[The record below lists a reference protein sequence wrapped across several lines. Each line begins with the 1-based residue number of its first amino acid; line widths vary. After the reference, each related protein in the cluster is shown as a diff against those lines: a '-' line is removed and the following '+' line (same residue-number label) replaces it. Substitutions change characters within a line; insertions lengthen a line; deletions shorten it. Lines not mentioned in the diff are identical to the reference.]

1 MLKSRKKLKLSESN
15 LTPEKDNAQ
24 AYVFDEK
31 EYINKKKEAENL
43 SLQNEN
49 KDGNFETEIVDDKH
63 DFEFEHI
70 ESPASETEQAD
81 IEDITDGSDD
91 DIDDKGKVRH
101 FKTKVKRKNEN
112 SKKKIVTIDNDDED
126 DIDDESELK
135 DNKRKTKGIVKTKNK
150 HKLSKPKKVIKAIG
164 ITLVVLGILV
174 GLYIGVNNLLALI
187 KNQHAGTQ
195 DNFSNEEIIDN
206 NNNDLVFDDNG
217 QIIIDPITDTEKE
230 ILVNSLISKVITDAN
245 KRLELP
251 ITTIDD
257 IKLIS
262 LLPSNDC
269 IGLDPENPSNL
280 YDKYFLTI
288 LFSSQ
293 GQTYQMSYLTGDE
306 FQMELD
312 DSDKNNFSD
321 FVQFLQ
327 SSCAIDNC
335 QVLETNL
342 SSSSSNDVTQSKA
355 DILSSLGVNGFVGDV
370 YYAFT
375 QIGDLCYN
383 IPIYTQN
390 EDGLISV
397 SVYSCLAQ
405 YIDNYELDPIETLS
419 KELKGESLPPLPEGQ
434 EKYFM
439 KTDVANKSSFDHIL
453 NLYNQFKNPA
463 PDSEIER

>member
-164 ITLVVLGILV
+164 ITLFVLGILV

-195 DNFSNEEIIDN
+195 ENFSNE
-206 NNNDLVFDDNG
+206 
-217 QIIIDPITDTEKE
+217 
-230 ILVNSLISKVITDAN
+230 
-245 KRLELP
+245 
-251 ITTIDD
+251 
-257 IKLIS
+257 
-262 LLPSNDC
+262 
-269 IGLDPENPSNL
+269 
-280 YDKYFLTI
+280 
-288 LFSSQ
+288 
-293 GQTYQMSYLTGDE
+293 
-306 FQMELD
+306 
-312 DSDKNNFSD
+312 
-321 FVQFLQ
+321 
-327 SSCAIDNC
+327 
-335 QVLETNL
+335 
-342 SSSSSNDVTQSKA
+342 
-355 DILSSLGVNGFVGDV
+355 
-370 YYAFT
+370 
-375 QIGDLCYN
+375 
-383 IPIYTQN
+383 
-390 EDGLISV
+390 
-397 SVYSCLAQ
+397 
-405 YIDNYELDPIETLS
+405 
-419 KELKGESLPPLPEGQ
+419 
-434 EKYFM
+434 
-439 KTDVANKSSFDHIL
+439 
-453 NLYNQFKNPA
+453 
-463 PDSEIER
+463 